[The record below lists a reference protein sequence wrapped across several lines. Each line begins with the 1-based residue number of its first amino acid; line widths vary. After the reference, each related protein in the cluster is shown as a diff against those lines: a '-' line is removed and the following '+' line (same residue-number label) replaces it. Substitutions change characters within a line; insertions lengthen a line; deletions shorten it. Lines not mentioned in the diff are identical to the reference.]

1 MIGEEFRYAT
11 PSPEEKEKES
21 RNSSPIVV

>member
-1 MIGEEFRYAT
+1 MIGEEFRYAV